1 MVNALLWN
9 KKIWIKEKNI
19 LGKISQE
26 KKLKKR
32 IKSKE
37 IIRKATSSMNNT
49 KSGKY
54 GLEPEII
61 EK

>member
-1 MVNALLWN
+1 MLCCGT
-9 KKIWIKEKNI
+9 KEYFTQN
-19 LGKISQE
+19 LSG

-37 IIRKATSSMNNT
+37 IIRKAMSSMNNG
-49 KSGKY
+49 KSGKC

>member
-1 MVNALLWN
+1 MQNLS
-9 KKIWIKEKNI
+9 
-19 LGKISQE
+19 G

-37 IIRKATSSMNNT
+37 KIRKAMSSMNNA